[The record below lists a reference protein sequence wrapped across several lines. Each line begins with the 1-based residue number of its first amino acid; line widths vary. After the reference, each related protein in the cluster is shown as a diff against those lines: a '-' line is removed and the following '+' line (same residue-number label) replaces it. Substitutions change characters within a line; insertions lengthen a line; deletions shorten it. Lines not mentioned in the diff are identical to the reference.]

1 MAGAATVVESIH
13 LEYHSGSS
21 DKEYHLY
28 LLDHG
33 GQFTV
38 HAEFGRRGKAHQR
51 SEKGTFRTRF
61 SAQQMFSKFESEKRG
76 KGYSSMGITRP
87 PMFIPNCASAA
98 PAAPP
103 PAPVFDAVLLTFNSK
118 LAAYVGTMSAD
129 ELSAGRTA
137 TARAA
142 TNAGVSKA
150 QAIDTL
156 PSYTPL
162 VAMLGA
168 IAFASEDYIDDA
180 VELGT
185 ELMVARTISRK
196 VSERA
201 FSLMNPALSKVL
213 GEVLADHP
221 RTDGVPGLV
230 KHLFQKGKE
239 SWFA

>member
-1 MAGAATVVESIH
+1 MAGPATVVESVH
-13 LEYHSGSS
+13 LDYFGGGS

-28 LLDHG
+28 LCDHG

-38 HAEFGRRGKAHQR
+38 HAEFGRRGKVSQR
-51 SEKGTFRTRF
+51 SEKGTFRSRF
-61 SAQQMFSKFESEKRG
+61 SAQQTYAKFESEKRG

-87 PMFIPNCASAA
+87 PTSIPNCASLPPA
-98 PAAPP
+98 PPP

-118 LAAYVGTMSAD
+118 LAAYVGAMSAD

-142 TNAGVSKA
+142 TNTGVSKA
-150 QAIDTL
+150 TAIDTL
-156 PSYTPL
+156 PSYSPM

-185 ELMVARTISRK
+185 ALMTTRTISRK

-201 FSLMNPALSKVL
+201 LSLMNPALSAVL
-213 GEVLADHP
+213 GEVLTEHP
-221 RTDGVPGLV
+221 RTDGVAGLV
-230 KHLFQKGKE
+230 KHLFQKGRD